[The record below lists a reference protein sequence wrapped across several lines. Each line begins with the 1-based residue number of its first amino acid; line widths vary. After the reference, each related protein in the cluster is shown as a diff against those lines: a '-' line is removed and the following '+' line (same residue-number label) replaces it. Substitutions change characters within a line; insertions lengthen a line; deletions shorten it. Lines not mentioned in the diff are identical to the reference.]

1 MAHGVTDLDALVRE
15 EKRLTAVENH
25 SEAWAEG
32 LSAGIEPEIIAEAAM
47 TTALAELLR
56 ASGEPAVL
64 SLIERMRDRVMAG
77 EFEPDQQRH

>member
-1 MAHGVTDLDALVRE
+1 MGHGVTDIDALVRE

-32 LSAGIEPEIIAEAAM
+32 LSAGIEPEIIAEAAL

-56 ASGEPAVL
+56 SSGEATVL
-64 SLIERMRDRVMAG
+64 GLIERMRDRVLAG
-77 EFEPDQQRH
+77 EFAPDQSRH